1 MAGGLMAG
9 TIAGT
14 VGAIAMQKV
23 MAGAQ
28 DKDVMGESGPEAV
41 TGNLLDRSEASA
53 DSPTEDNVTDL
64 GHLAFGAGAGAV
76 FGLALKVLPFPAML
90 VGPLFGRLV
99 WETMYKGVAPAMGAM
114 PTPEDD
120 QRGRPETMQKAHLV
134 YGGVLGTLVPLL
146 RRAL

>member
-9 TIAGT
+9 TIAGA

-28 DKDVMGESGPEAV
+28 QTDVMAESGPEAV
-41 TGNLLDRSEASA
+41 TGNLLDRAEANTDA
-53 DSPTEDNVTDL
+53 ATEDNVTDL
-64 GHLAFGAGAGAV
+64 GHLAFGAGAGAL
-76 FGLALKVLPFPAML
+76 FGLTLKILPFPAML

-99 WETMYKGVAPAMGAM
+99 WETMYKGVAPAIGAM
-114 PTPEDD
+114 PTPDD
-120 QRGRPETMQKAHLV
+120 DRPGRPETMQNAHLA

-146 RRAL
+146 RRVL